1 MKCTNCGNEMRVVPE
16 AIGMDNSGNPVYH
29 RMAYCDSCKTKTDID
44 LSGSRVP
51 MKKGESIFGII
62 GMIFSFIFCNIL
74 FPFVGLVLSII
85 GLCSKTK
92 KSVCGTIGLIV
103 SIVAIIFNIF
113 APEFLKYVDQARQN
127 SLTLQ
132 ESQNT
137 ENNQHE
143 EDNPDNDN
151 SPIQQ
156 EDNNKPVEENKQ
168 DNIFRKG
175 EIAELD
181 GVQVTL
187 LDYRESNGS
196 EYNTP
201 SDGNV
206 FMLVEFEISNNTE
219 KEIAVS
225 SMLSF
230 EAYADDYTLNYSL
243 SALMEKDGNQL
254 DGTIAAGKKMKGWVG
269 WEVPNDYQNVEIH
282 FTDNVWSSNKFVFVI
297 EK

>member
-132 ESQNT
+132 ESRNI
-137 ENNQHE
+137 ENNEQE
-143 EDNPDNDN
+143 EDKPDDDIL
-151 SPIQQ
+151 SFRQ
-156 EDNNKPVEENKQ
+156 EDNNKQ
-168 DNIFRKG
+168 DSMFRKG
-175 EIAELD
+175 EAAEKG

-187 LDYRESNGS
+187 LDYKESNGS

-201 SDGNV
+201 GDGNV
-206 FMLVEFEISNNTE
+206 FLLIEFEISNNTE

-243 SALMEKDGNQL
+243 SALMEKEGDQL
-254 DGTIAAGKKMKGWVG
+254 DGSIAAGKKMKGWIG
-269 WEVPNDYQNVEIH
+269 WEVPKDYKSIEVH
-282 FTDNVWSSNKFVFVI
+282 FTPNVWSGDKIVFMI